1 MTDNL
6 NRLITRS
13 EKVSL
18 KKQKKKKKKKI
29 PESRNPGQ
37 DAFTGEFYQI

>member
-18 KKQKKKKKKKI
+18 KKQKKKKKKK
-29 PESRNPGQ
+29 NP
-37 DAFTGEFYQI
+37 